1 MLFIITNNLNFFKE
15 IAMET
20 FYYDNRQLQKL
31 VFLNAVMLC
40 LVILAGN
47 ACPNCLWWISIVSV
61 LCLVSFSASLYVVI
75 FPQRLALVNDEGI
88 KIDHNATLKWTDIA
102 KAEQK
107 RASGFLKREIIT
119 IIPKEGVA
127 YRRTLMQH
135 LSGRSPYGEFSVPL
149 YAMTGEDAKAII
161 KAMEKHIK
169 VTKPE

>member
-1 MLFIITNNLNFFKE
+1 
-15 IAMET
+15 MES

-31 VFLNAVMLC
+31 VLLNAVLLC

-47 ACPNCLWWISIVSV
+47 TCPNHLGWISIVSV

-88 KIDHNATLKWTDIA
+88 KIDHNAMLKWEDIA

-107 RASGFLKREIIT
+107 RVSGCLKREIIAIT
-119 IIPKEGVA
+119 PKESTA

-135 LSGRSPYGEFSVPL
+135 LSKCSPYGEFSIPL
-149 YAMTGEDAKAII
+149 YVMTEKDKIEII

-169 VTKPE
+169 IEK